1 MDIIVLLQQA
11 VLNHASDIFVVA
23 GLPVSYRANGRIC
36 REKEEKLM
44 RRRRKNAL
52 RNYISWQEDG
62 TSGFLK
68 KKEMMIFL
76 LLFRDFRD
84 SVSVRTNR
92 GGALSA
98 VIRVITFEL
107 PEPNEIGIPDPV
119 MSFYNLSKGLVLVT
133 GRREVEIYYA
143 CLSGG

>member
-44 RRRRKNAL
+44 PPQTKAL

-92 GGALSA
+92 GVRSQPLS
-98 VIRVITFEL
+98 V
-107 PEPNEIGIPDPV
+107 
-119 MSFYNLSKGLVLVT
+119 
-133 GRREVEIYYA
+133 
-143 CLSGG
+143 

>member
-44 RRRRKNAL
+44 PPQTKECVEELYKLAGGRDIR
-52 RNYISWQEDG
+52 
-62 TSGFLK
+62 FLK

-92 GGALSA
+92 GVRSQPLS
-98 VIRVITFEL
+98 V
-107 PEPNEIGIPDPV
+107 
-119 MSFYNLSKGLVLVT
+119 
-133 GRREVEIYYA
+133 
-143 CLSGG
+143 

>member
-23 GLPVSYRANGRIC
+23 GLPVSYRA
-36 REKEEKLM
+36 
-44 RRRRKNAL
+44 
-52 RNYISWQEDG
+52 NYISWQEDG

-92 GGALSA
+92 GVRSQPLS
-98 VIRVITFEL
+98 V
-107 PEPNEIGIPDPV
+107 
-119 MSFYNLSKGLVLVT
+119 
-133 GRREVEIYYA
+133 
-143 CLSGG
+143 

>member
-92 GGALSA
+92 GVRSQPLS
-98 VIRVITFEL
+98 V
-107 PEPNEIGIPDPV
+107 
-119 MSFYNLSKGLVLVT
+119 
-133 GRREVEIYYA
+133 
-143 CLSGG
+143 